1 MVGQELAR
9 GGFSSHMEKISQGF
23 VSKRGWPMA
32 LGAEAELK
40 VKAVPPATAT
50 PTHALGKALL
60 IPESFQ
66 AVKSVQGPWGCLS

>member
-1 MVGQELAR
+1 MEGHELAR
-9 GGFSSHMEKISQGF
+9 GGSSSHREISQGF
-23 VSKRGWPMA
+23 VSNRGWPTA

-40 VKAVPPATAT
+40 VKPVPPATAT

-66 AVKSVQGPWGCLS
+66 AVKSVQGLCGCLS